1 VAGVPRVTL
10 TGRLTRGDDQP
21 ATGYV
26 SVRLLEQLQDPDGD
40 TIVTTQPTR
49 LKLTDGAFS
58 VPVPVTTDPD
68 SPVWVVLDT
77 LPDRTAPEQYVFS
90 VDGTQDPVDLADV
103 QSAPVV
109 TDRDGHAVA
118 IPYSLLGAPG
128 GVAVLDAEGKVPA
141 AMLPPGQGGAVTELD
156 DLTDVAD
163 TGVGSA
169 GTVLRK
175 GVDGIWR
182 PSAADAGGM
191 RGDAVWFRPAGPEP
205 VDGHQPNDVWVNTA
219 ADFAVYQVEES

>member
-1 VAGVPRVTL
+1 VAGVGRVTL
-10 TGRLTRGDDQP
+10 QGRLTRGDDQP

-40 TIVTTQPTR
+40 TIITTQPTR
-49 LKLTDGAFS
+49 LRLEDGAFS
-58 VPVPVTTDPD
+58 VPVPVTTDPE
-68 SPVWVVLDT
+68 SPVWIVLDT
-77 LPDRTAPEQYVFS
+77 LADRTAPEQYVFS

-109 TDRDGHAVA
+109 SDRDGHTVA

-141 AMLPPGQGGAVTELD
+141 AMLPPGQGGAVSELD
-156 DLTDVAD
+156 DLVDVTDASA
-163 TGVGSA
+163 GSP

-175 GVDGIWR
+175 AVDGQWR
-182 PSAADAGGM
+182 PAF
-191 RGDAVWFRPAGPEP
+191 VQTEP
-205 VDGHQPNDVWVNTA
+205 VTWWQGDGPPPLVIPGA
-219 ADFAVYQVEES
+219 SPADMYWDRVARILYQLQ